1 MLNTLRLKCLKVE
14 GFSNVD
20 SRIHKLK
27 CGLRVANFSSPHPFT
42 FTDGTVIPAVDKE
55 LASKLMLDV
64 EEQMVPQR
72 NSRFKTV
79 KLDWTLSERVADEID
94 LWYTFFA
101 MKKVDVVIVPLPVM
115 VALRGIWDEKK
126 IIKSPFR
133 VIRVANRITKE
144 IEIFKYCI

>member
-1 MLNTLRLKCLKVE
+1 
-14 GFSNVD
+14 
-20 SRIHKLK
+20 
-27 CGLRVANFSSPHPFT
+27 
-42 FTDGTVIPAVDKE
+42 
-55 LASKLMLDV
+55 MLDV